1 MFFNVESVIS
11 DDGARDMGQT
21 SDDMHVTV
29 MRTTKEYCGSTVAD
43 GILKLLQYKH
53 LRKHV
58 KVVAKQFFQREN
70 SSRSF

>member
-11 DDGARDMGQT
+11 DDGASDMGQT

-43 GILKLLQYKH
+43 GILKLFQYQH

-70 SSRSF
+70 RSRSF